1 MNWEFAALA
10 ILAAALI
17 SGFLWY
23 ERTHPGSRMLALVA
37 TLAGLA
43 AIGRIAFA
51 PIPNVKP
58 TTDIIFIAGFAL
70 GGAPG
75 FVVGAVAALASNL
88 LFGQGPWTPWQMVA
102 WGLCGVFGAIIG
114 RITGQQ
120 IGRIPLALLCGV
132 AGLGFGAIMDGSIW
146 VTYAGGQGITQYLAI
161 SATSLPFN
169 IAHALGNVVFALA
182 FGPALLRAVMRYR
195 TRLNVTW
202 AELTPRA
209 ELADG
214 VRAAAGPL
222 AVILATL
229 ILAGAA
235 LVPSSARAAS
245 SPLRAA
251 RYLVAAQNSD
261 GGWGAS
267 SGSPSNAMQTS
278 WAVVG
283 LAAAGY
289 DPLSVHGR
297 GRSPATL
304 LRGWAAQARTTADIE
319 RTALALAAGGI
330 SPSTGGL
337 LTRLKR
343 SQRADGSFAG
353 LINLTSYGLI
363 ALRASGRSSASSSV
377 RKAAA
382 WITRRQNRDGGFN
395 YARRGG
401 ASSIDDTAGALQ
413 ALAAAG
419 LRRGSAAQRA
429 GRYLAARQNRDG
441 GYPLQSAGGSNAQ
454 STALAVQALVAVGR
468 NPDRQSRHGARSPL
482 SYIRSLQSSGGSVR
496 YSRASSATP
505 VWVTSQS
512 LAALAKRPLP
522 VRTVRR

>member
-1 MNWEFAALA
+1 
-10 ILAAALI
+10 
-17 SGFLWY
+17 
-23 ERTHPGSRMLALVA
+23 MLALVA

-102 WGLCGVFGAIIG
+102 WGLCGVFGALIG
-114 RITGQQ
+114 RATGQQ
-120 IGRIPLALLCGV
+120 IGRVWLAVLCGV

-146 VTYAGGQGITQYLAI
+146 VTYADGQGITQYLAI

-195 TRLNVTW
+195 TRLDVKW
-202 AELTPRA
+202 SEPTPRGAVA
-209 ELADG
+209 EG
-214 VRAAAGPL
+214 VATAPL
-222 AVILATL
+222 AVIA
-229 ILAGAA
+229 IA
-235 LVPSSARAAS
+235 LVVAAAAFVPASAQAAS

-251 RYLVAAQNSD
+251 RYLVSTQNRD
-261 GGWGAS
+261 GGWGVAG
-267 SGSPSNAMQTS
+267 GSRTTAVTTS
-278 WAVVG
+278 WTIIG

-289 DPLSVHGR
+289 DPLSVRRR
-297 GRSPATL
+297 GRSPAAL
-304 LRGWAAQARTTADIE
+304 LRGWAARARTTADIE
-319 RTALALAAGGI
+319 RTALALAAAGL

-353 LINLTSYGLI
+353 LINLTSYGLL
-363 ALRASGRSSASSSV
+363 ALRASGRRSGSRSV

-382 WITRRQNRDGGFN
+382 WIARRQNGDGGFN

-401 ASSIDDTAGALQ
+401 ASSIDDTAGAVQ
-413 ALAAAG
+413 AIAAAG
-419 LRRGSAAQRA
+419 LGRGRAVQRA
-429 GRYLAARQNRDG
+429 ARYLAFRQNRDG
-441 GYPLQSAGGSNAQ
+441 GFPLQSGGRSNAQ
-454 STALAVQALVAVGR
+454 STALAVQALVAAGR
-468 NPDRQSRHGARSPL
+468 SPDRQRRHGARSPL

-496 YSRASSATP
+496 YSRASPATP

-522 VRTVRR
+522 VRIVRR

>member
-17 SGFLWY
+17 SGFAWY

-102 WGLCGVFGAIIG
+102 WGLCGVFGALIG
-114 RITGQQ
+114 RATGRQ
-120 IGRIPLALLCGV
+120 IGRVWLAILCGI

-161 SATSLPFN
+161 AATSLPFN

-195 TRLNVTW
+195 TRLDVKWT
-202 AELTPRA
+202 ELPPIAATPDGARA
-209 ELADG
+209 I
-214 VRAAAGPL
+214 AGPL
-222 AVILATL
+222 AVVLVAAL
-229 ILAGAA
+229 VAGAA
-235 LVPSSARAAS
+235 LLPARAEAAS

-251 RYLVAAQNSD
+251 RYLAGAQNRD
-261 GGWGAS
+261 GGWGVAG
-267 SGSPSNAMQTS
+267 GSRTTAVTTS
-278 WAVVG
+278 WTVIG

-289 DPLSVHGR
+289 DPLSVRRR
-297 GRSPATL
+297 GRSPAAL
-304 LRGWAAQARTTADIE
+304 LRGWAARARTTADIE
-319 RTALALAAGGI
+319 RTALALAAAGL

-353 LINLTSYGLI
+353 TINLTSYGLL
-363 ALRASGRSSASSSV
+363 ALRASGRSSRSSSV
-377 RKAAA
+377 RKAAG
-382 WITRRQNRDGGFN
+382 WIARRQNGDGGFN

-401 ASSIDDTAGALQ
+401 SSSIDDTAGALQ
-413 ALAAAG
+413 AIAAAG
-419 LRRGSAAQRA
+419 YGRGRAAQRA

-441 GYPLQSAGGSNAQ
+441 GYPLQSRGRSNAQ
-454 STALAVQALVAVGR
+454 STALAVQALVAAGR
-468 NPDRQSRHGARSPL
+468 NPERQRRHGARSPL

-496 YSRASSATP
+496 YSRSSPATP

-522 VRTVRR
+522 IRIVRR

>member
-17 SGFLWY
+17 SGFVWY

-114 RITGQQ
+114 RVTGQQ
-120 IGRIPLALLCGV
+120 IGRIPLALLCGA

-161 SATSLPFN
+161 AATSLPFN

-195 TRLNVTW
+195 TRLDVQWSEPNPRRAV
-202 AELTPRA
+202 AE
-209 ELADG
+209 G
-214 VRAAAGPL
+214 VATAPL
-222 AVILATL
+222 AVIAV
-229 ILAGAA
+229 A
-235 LVPSSARAAS
+235 LVVAAAAVVPASAQAAS

-251 RYLVAAQNSD
+251 RYLVSVQNSD
-261 GGWGAS
+261 GGWGFEG
-267 SGSPSNAMQTS
+267 GSRTTAVTTS
-278 WAVVG
+278 WTVIG

-289 DPLSVHGR
+289 DPLSVRQR
-297 GRSPATL
+297 GRSPAVL
-304 LRGWAAQARTTADIE
+304 LRGWAARARTTADLE
-319 RTALALAAGGI
+319 RTALALAAAGL

-353 LINLTSYGLI
+353 LINLTSYGLL
-363 ALRASGRSSASSSV
+363 ALRASGSRASGSPV

-401 ASSIDDTAGALQ
+401 ASSIDDTAGAVQ
-413 ALAAAG
+413 AIAAG
-419 LRRGSAAQRA
+419 GLGRGRAAQRA
-429 GRYLAARQNRDG
+429 ARYLAARQNRDG
-441 GYPLQSAGGSNAQ
+441 GYPLQSGGRSNAQ
-454 STALAVQALVAVGR
+454 STALAVQALVAAGR
-468 NPDRQSRHGARSPL
+468 NPDYQRRGGARSPL

-496 YSRASSATP
+496 YSRSSSATP